1 MLGFLY
7 LPKNKINYSL
17 MEAINNIIIG
27 IWNEYEYM
35 DEYKC
40 KSTIAIGIT
49 TRWDGNGDG
58 DRDAAVDDEG
68 DDVLSSND
76 PCSSKDDALSKF
88 PL

>member
-1 MLGFLY
+1 MNQSYKSSLFHLIILLGFLH
-7 LPKNKINYSL
+7 LPKNKVNYSL

-49 TRWDGNGDG
+49 TIW
-58 DRDAAVDDEG
+58 E
-68 DDVLSSND
+68 
-76 PCSSKDDALSKF
+76 
-88 PL
+88 